1 MQRQRPSRDVI
12 RTTVKHRLGQF
23 LVEAGIIDD
32 DQLRAALLYQ
42 RRSGCRLGQA
52 LIHLNL
58 ANEAH
63 VVQALSRQL
72 KCVQVDLAGLQ
83 AGPALECAL
92 KLVPPELALRKKI
105 LPVGASENT
114 LTLAMADPSDA
125 ALVRDLS
132 LMTGRRVNV
141 GIAGEGEIVAAIS
154 HLYSFTCASGP
165 SRNLNRGTTYSIT
178 PEDAPLIL
186 SSAPDWFAS
195 PADSESAKRPR
206 GSISLIR
213 RGTTGTLGER

>member
-1 MQRQRPSRDVI
+1 MQRQMPSRDVI
-12 RTTVKHRLGQF
+12 KATVKHRLGQ
-23 LVEAGIIDD
+23 LLIDAGIADEA
-32 DQLRAALLYQ
+32 QLRTALSYQ

-52 LIHLNL
+52 LIHLKR
-58 ANEAH
+58 AKEAH

-72 KCVQVDLAGLQ
+72 KCAHVDLAGLQ
-83 AGPALECAL
+83 VGPAPACAL

-141 GIAGEGEIVAAIS
+141 GIAGEARSLQRSVT
-154 HLYSFTCASGP
+154 FTLPPARPVRLGARTAETPIRSAHRTPPRYFPLRRSG
-165 SRNLNRGTTYSIT
+165 
-178 PEDAPLIL
+178 
-186 SSAPDWFAS
+186 S
-195 PADSESAKRPR
+195 PALPTR
-206 GSISLIR
+206 ISR
-213 RGTTGTLGER
+213 RARAPGG